1 MTCEILFF
9 VAITWWVSVL
19 FALLIL
25 VVDEEVEISNLVIL
39 LFPANLIFVIKYW
52 WKAIIKAIK
61 S

>member
-19 FALLIL
+19 FALLIIM
-25 VVDEEVEISNLVIL
+25 VDEEVEINNLVVL

-52 WKAIIKAIK
+52 WKAIINAIK

>member
-25 VVDEEVEISNLVIL
+25 VVDEEVEIGNLVIL

-52 WKAIIKAIK
+52 WKAIIKAVK

>member
-19 FALLIL
+19 FALLIIM
-25 VVDEEVEISNLVIL
+25 VDEEVEISNLVIL

-52 WKAIIKAIK
+52 WKAIINAIK